1 LAAAFEL
8 EKARS
13 AGEAVEYTLF
23 EAGSRLGGALA
34 SEMGGRNGTGK
45 GAGQLFIGEAGG
57 KELCRELGLGADLIP
72 SNDEARKTFIL
83 VKNRMVPLPDGLMFL
98 VPTKLIP
105 TALTRCSV

>member
-34 SEMGGRNGTGK
+34 SEMVDGTVLEKGPDSFYRRSRRQRSFAASWGWGRT
-45 GAGQLFIGEAGG
+45 
-57 KELCRELGLGADLIP
+57 
-72 SNDEARKTFIL
+72 
-83 VKNRMVPLPDGLMFL
+83 
-98 VPTKLIP
+98 
-105 TALTRCSV
+105 